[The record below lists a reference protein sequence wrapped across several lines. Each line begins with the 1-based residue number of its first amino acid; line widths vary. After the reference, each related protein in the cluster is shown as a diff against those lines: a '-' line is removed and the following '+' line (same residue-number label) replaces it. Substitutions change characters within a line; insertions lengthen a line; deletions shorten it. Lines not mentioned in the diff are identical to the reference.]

1 MARLPPLPALRAFE
15 AVARL
20 GSMTRAAAE
29 LHLTHS
35 AISHQI
41 RAMEDELEVLLFQRQ
56 GKRLLLTDAG
66 RLYAMQ
72 VRHALGAIA
81 SATEELVTRPKPH
94 QLAVGT
100 LASFTSHWLLARLPD
115 LHQRYPMLQVQ
126 LHTAPGFSDLNLER
140 LDCAVRMGQGGW
152 DGVHQQLLFRDQQ
165 LVVASPAYAGG
176 ALPDSV
182 AQVHGARRIAGGG
195 VSWRVWFDQ
204 AGVADADPPCSLW
217 INDANSVVEAVLQGQ
232 GVGLIRRS
240 LVHDLLLAGRLV
252 QLPGPVIDYP
262 DPYWL
267 IWPQRSEGM
276 EKFLRWRDWLVE
288 TVAGYQHHL
297 AAA

>member
-1 MARLPPLPALRAFE
+1 MARLPPLSALRAFE

-41 RAMEDELEVLLFQRQ
+41 RAMEDELEVLLFLRQ
-56 GKRLLLTDAG
+56 GKRLQLTDAG

-100 LASFTSHWLLARLPD
+100 LASFTSHWLLSRLPD
-115 LHQRYPMLQVQ
+115 LLRRHPTLQVQ

-152 DGVHQQLLFRDQQ
+152 DGVHQELLFRDQQ
-165 LVVASPAYAGG
+165 LVVASPGFAGG
-176 ALPDSV
+176 ALPKTV
-182 AQVHGARRIAGGG
+182 AEVHAARRIAGGG
-195 VSWRVWFDQ
+195 VSWRVWFDH
-204 AGVADADPPCSLW
+204 AGVTGPELPCSLW

-232 GVGLIRRS
+232 AVGLIRRS
-240 LVHDLLLAGRLV
+240 LAHDLLQSGRLV
-252 QLPGPVIDYP
+252 PLPGPVIDYP

-267 IWPQRSEGM
+267 IWPQRSEGL
-276 EKFLRWRDWLVE
+276 EKFLLWRDWLHRV
-288 TVAGYQHHL
+288 VAGYL
-297 AAA
+297 AGLSEN